1 MTPEEI
7 TACVNAAFPLP
18 SILFVIGALTLA
30 AYLKRKHRLTL
41 SQTFKTMVGV
51 EKVRHTKASA
61 AIMMLTLIVP
71 LGLWLLLGTRC
82 G

>member
-30 AYLKRKHRLTL
+30 AYLKRKYQLTL
-41 SQTFKTMVGV
+41 AQTFKAMVGV
-51 EKVRHTKASA
+51 EKVRRTKASA
-61 AIMMLTLIVP
+61 IIMMLTLLVP
-71 LGLWLLLGTRC
+71 LGLWLVLGQRC